1 MESKLVDS
9 KISMLVRE
17 ELRKTEKITKLYNS
31 LILNIGLLVVFIIV
45 IGGILYMRY
54 NDKKNSDGSE
64 ENYKQNKLLEKV
76 ANMQHTHNN
85 KNKEKH
91 DLITNFPIF
100 SNIL

>member
-17 ELRKTEKITKLYNS
+17 ELRKTEKITNLYNS
-31 LILNIGLLVVFIIV
+31 FILNIVLLLLFIIV

-64 ENYKQNKLLEKV
+64 ENYQRNKLLEKV

>member
-1 MESKLVDS
+1 MESKLVDNN
-9 KISMLVRE
+9 ISILVRQ
-17 ELRKTEKITKLYNS
+17 ELRKTENIAKMYNS
-31 LILNIGLLVVFIIV
+31 LILNIGLLGLFIMV

-54 NDKKNSDGSE
+54 NDKKNSDDSE
-64 ENYKQNKLLEKV
+64 ENYKRNKLLEKV
-76 ANMQHTHNN
+76 ANMQHNHNN